1 MKTPRSVSNQNGIN
15 FQVNFPSGRF
25 LRIDF
30 QSMGMGITLQAL
42 GQDFNNSKGL
52 CGNFNGIRDD
62 DISFIN
68 PVLEEIPKNSS
79 NHKRSQCEHSFD
91 NQQAKINH
99 MISTDKLEMIGNFEN
114 PKRLVHHNQRLEFY
128 ISEVFVI
135 RFFPDQFTQ
144 SPISWIRWW
153 VSIRNGLFKRL

>member
-1 MKTPRSVSNQNGIN
+1 MKTPLSMYYLVSNQNGIN

-62 DISFIN
+62 DIGFID

-79 NHKRSQCEHSFD
+79 NHKRSQCEHSFG

-99 MISTDKLEMIGNFEN
+99 MISTDKMEMIGNFKNSE
-114 PKRLVHHNQRLEFY
+114 RLVHHNQRLEFY
-128 ISEVFVI
+128 ISKVFIYQV
-135 RFFPDQFTQ
+135 FKKTVHA
-144 SPISWIRWW
+144 ISDYK
-153 VSIRNGLFKRL
+153 NGLI

>member
-1 MKTPRSVSNQNGIN
+1 
-15 FQVNFPSGRF
+15 
-25 LRIDF
+25 
-30 QSMGMGITLQAL
+30 MGMGITLQAL

-68 PVLEEIPKNSS
+68 PVLEEIPKKSS

-144 SPISWIRWW
+144 SPISWIR
-153 VSIRNGLFKRL
+153 